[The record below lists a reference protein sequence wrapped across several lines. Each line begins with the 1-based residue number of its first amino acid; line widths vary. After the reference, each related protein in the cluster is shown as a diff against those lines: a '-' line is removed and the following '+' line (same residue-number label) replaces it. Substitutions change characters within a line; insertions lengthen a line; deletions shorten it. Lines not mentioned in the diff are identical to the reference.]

1 MCYHEIE
8 KYGCGHEDK
17 HLIPC
22 EALCD
27 KGKCDKPEED
37 QVRDNVGPTCGKC
50 KAKADEDDW
59 LQEELSK
66 FTVQESL
73 QPSAPVRTRDPNAPK
88 LYFKRFAVAVSI
100 FKDLETK
107 KILADGFLPADHS
120 HPRPSD
126 IERDESD
133 PEYIPVEG
141 RGNCFDCSAA
151 PQSEIDKMKRNGDYE
166 KEDPWGAMSR
176 VEVGT
181 GSSRD
186 AALPSLEEIGQG
198 LTHAEAIQQTQNF
211 APESPPSSPE
221 RGGAAGKLDKHPN
234 YESED
239 ESDTV
244 PGKGKGR
251 LGEAVREHPSAATVD
266 SDASDDEHA
275 AHPTSKKAARRPD
288 SDEDEEEDESE
299 EEEEEEEE
307 DEGDR
312 TAHRGRQPRRAHGDS
327 DEEDEGHAKIPNWS
341 ATQPS
346 DKRAHRK
353 GSEDEHDEDDDA
365 SEEEDESD
373 GHSDVDG
380 EDREHKE
387 KEAGDVEF
395 ASPEDLKAAGFPPNT
410 KMPKRQLQAIL
421 ARKKREGDVAM
432 TQHNRGEVE

>member
-22 EALCD
+22 EVLCD

-50 KAKADEDDW
+50 KDKANEDNW

-66 FTVQESL
+66 FSVQESL

-88 LYFKRFAVAVSI
+88 L
-100 FKDLETK
+100 
-107 KILADGFLPADHS
+107 

-126 IERDESD
+126 IERDKSD

-198 LTHAEAIQQTQNF
+198 LTHAEAKQQAQGF
-211 APESPPSSPE
+211 VPESPSSSPE
-221 RGGAAGKLDKHPN
+221 RVAAGGKSAKHPN
-234 YESED
+234 HGSEE

-251 LGEAVREHPSAATVD
+251 LGEPVREHPPTATVD
-266 SDASDDEHA
+266 SNASDDEHA
-275 AHPTSKKAARRPD
+275 PHPTSKEVGRRPD
-288 SDEDEEEDESE
+288 SDEGEEEEESE
-299 EEEEEEEE
+299 EEEDEDEE
-307 DEGDR
+307 DDR
-312 TAHRGRQPRRAHGDS
+312 VAQRGRQPRRAHGDS

-346 DKRAHRK
+346 DNKK
-353 GSEDEHDEDDDA
+353 GSDDERDEDDDA

-373 GHSDVDG
+373 GHSDVDD
-380 EDREHKE
+380 EDGEHKE
-387 KEAGDVEF
+387 KKDGDVEF
-395 ASPEDLKAAGFPPNT
+395 ASPDDLKAAGFPPNT
-410 KMPKRQLQAIL
+410 KMPKGQLQAIL
-421 ARKKREGDVAM
+421 ARKKRERDVAM
-432 TQHNRGEVE
+432 IQHKKGEVE